1 MRSVA
6 LRTMLVLAALTVG
19 SDALAAD
26 SAGGNIFLDARLG
39 TTLGGSGYGSSNS
52 RVVWGADGGYLWNVD
67 EASSLG
73 FEAGY
78 THFGRIYEEVDRF
91 IDLSESARATS
102 AGVHYEHLFGED
114 KAMVFQARAG
124 LLIVRFREDFSF
136 SGVPTGDSESWQ
148 DNGVYFGLGIGRKLT
163 RDVSLTLAYDHDSTD
178 GNFGGPQKNLDLNW
192 IGLIAEYRF

>member
-1 MRSVA
+1 MRSVV
-6 LRTMLVLAALTVG
+6 LRMMLVLTALAAG

-26 SAGGNIFLDARLG
+26 SAGGNIFLDARVG
-39 TTLGGSGYGSSNS
+39 TTLGGSGGGNSNS
-52 RVVWGADGGYLWNVD
+52 RVIWGADGGYLWNVD

-78 THFGRIYEEVDRF
+78 THFDRIDKEVDSF
-91 IDLSESARATS
+91 MSLSESARATS

-114 KAMVFQARAG
+114 KAMVLQARAG
-124 LLIVRFREDFSF
+124 LLIVRFRQDFSF
-136 SGVPTGDSESWQ
+136 PGVATGDSESWQ

-163 RDVSLTLAYDHDSTD
+163 RDFSLTLAYDHDSTD
-178 GNFGGPQKNLDLNW
+178 GNRSVSQKDLDLNW